1 MVRIFLIII
10 TAIQLSGCA
19 VFWQTAGGTLVGNLG
34 AEVVKEELKETKDD
48 DEKKQ
53 AHKP

>member
-19 VFWQTAGGTLVGNLG
+19 IFWQTAGGTLVGNLS
-34 AEVVKEELKETKDD
+34 AEVVKDELKKMKDED
-48 DEKKQ
+48 GKEEG
-53 AHKP
+53 HKP

>member
-19 VFWQTAGGTLVGNLG
+19 IFWQTAGGTLVGNLS
-34 AEVVKEELKETKDD
+34 AEAVKDELKEMKD
-48 DEKKQ
+48 KKEQ

>member
-34 AEVVKEELKETKDD
+34 AEVVKDELKEMRDR
-48 DEKKQ
+48 DEKEGS
-53 AHKP
+53 HKP